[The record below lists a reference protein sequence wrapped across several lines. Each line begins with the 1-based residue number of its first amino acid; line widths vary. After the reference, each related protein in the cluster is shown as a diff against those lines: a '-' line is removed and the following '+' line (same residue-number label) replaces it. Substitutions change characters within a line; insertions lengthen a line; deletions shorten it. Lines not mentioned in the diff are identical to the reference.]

1 MTKKQKAILYLE
13 KQREI
18 YIQMR
23 ADMKDYIKPREKG
36 YAKLKDSYTEKI
48 NIIDYILL
56 RIR

>member
-1 MTKKQKAILYLE
+1 MTKQQKAISYLE
-13 KQREI
+13 KQRDI

-23 ADMKDYIKPREKG
+23 SDMKNYIRPNEKR
-36 YAKLKDSYTEKI
+36 YVKLRDSYTEKI

>member
-1 MTKKQKAILYLE
+1 MTKKQKAISYLE

-23 ADMKDYIKPREKG
+23 ADMKDYIKPNEKA
-36 YAKLKDSYTEKI
+36 YTKLKDSYTEKI

>member
-1 MTKKQKAILYLE
+1 MTKKQKAISYLE

-18 YIQMR
+18 CIQMR
-23 ADMKDYIKPREKG
+23 ADMKNYMRPNEKG
-36 YAKLKDSYTEKI
+36 YVKIRNGYTEQI